1 MKAHHAVALALI
13 GWTLFIEEPKYCP
26 KRNINCV
33 FEDSRD
39 KYIKRGIPTEDTCK
53 KAMNQWWFKFD
64 KMLRD
69 TNNVVVTKAK
79 PSQCVPDNK
88 ADQQW

>member
-1 MKAHHAVALALI
+1 MRFAGIPAGRERGHGGVAVTSH
-13 GWTLFIEEPKYCP
+13 GVFFGPGLF
-26 KRNINCV
+26 
-33 FEDSRD
+33 
-39 KYIKRGIPTEDTCK
+39 KRGIPTEDAGQ

-88 ADQQW
+88 ADQPW